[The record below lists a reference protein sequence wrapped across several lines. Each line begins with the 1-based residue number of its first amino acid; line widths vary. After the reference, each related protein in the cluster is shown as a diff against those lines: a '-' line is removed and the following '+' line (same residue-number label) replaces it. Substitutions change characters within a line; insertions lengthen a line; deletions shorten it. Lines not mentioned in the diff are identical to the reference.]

1 VFVESER
8 TSIEECVVVASSM
21 NQFRLDFGTIPTA
34 WFLFCV
40 VLRSI
45 SSAHLKSKDTQHK
58 SQHKNDKRINNDLQN
73 TAQKTKDQV
82 RRNGKQLMLH

>member
-1 VFVESER
+1 MCGSGIEYESV
-8 TSIEECVVVASSM
+8 SIRFWNYSDSVVS
-21 NQFRLDFGTIPTA
+21 
-34 WFLFCV
+34 FCV